1 MYLGEVQHRTRLFPL
16 LSRVCHCSDLGD
28 QKNANLDSGLHEVQ
42 AEGQGLPHEH
52 VRVVAVL
59 ESPLKLFQL
68 PPREVGPRPT
78 SLGRG
83 AFTVVIARI

>member
-1 MYLGEVQHRTRLFPL
+1 MIFFFGGE
-16 LSRVCHCSDLGD
+16 D
-28 QKNANLDSGLHEVQ
+28 QKKAHLDSGLHEVQ

>member
-1 MYLGEVQHRTRLFPL
+1 MVNIGHACFSFSVEFVIA
-16 LSRVCHCSDLGD
+16 VIWGD
-28 QKNANLDSGLHEVQ
+28 QKNAHLDSGLHEVQ
-42 AEGQGLPHEH
+42 TEGQGLPHEH

-59 ESPLKLFQL
+59 ESPLQLFQL